1 MLRGCEFK
9 YNAPILPIKKVDGK
23 SYRLVQDLR
32 GMNQIVQDIHPVVVN
47 PYTLLTTLTE
57 EQGWFTVLDL
67 KYAFF
72 CIPLDSESQE
82 FFAFKWENLEI
93 GRKTQCTLQYY
104 HKDLKIVQQSLEIS

>member
-1 MLRGCEFK
+1 MQQYHLKLEAKIGLVPFIWTLLEYGVLRECEFK
-9 YNAPILPIKKVDGK
+9 YNVPILPIKKVDGK

-47 PYTLLTTLTE
+47 PYMLLTALTE

-72 CIPLDSESQE
+72 CISLDSESQE
-82 FFAFKWENLEI
+82 SFAFK
-93 GRKTQCTLQYY
+93 
-104 HKDLKIVQQSLEIS
+104 